1 MKRYLTSFFIILFPF
16 LFSAAGEQTPYDI
29 IPMPQ
34 KITIDKKGRTLNVDA
49 ATAIVD
55 KLNADIINPEGW
67 RITVDKKGITVE
79 GSTEAGIFYGHQ
91 ALRQILVPLSSP
103 EEGIDAPKSNEAPS
117 GAVGVASLPYAT
129 IESTP
134 RFAYRG
140 MHLDICRHFFPK
152 EVVKQYIDMLAL
164 HGMNTLHWHLSDD
177 QGWRI
182 EIKKWPKLTE
192 IGAWRQ
198 RTVIGRNM
206 GLYDHTVHGGFYT
219 QDDIR
224 EVVDY
229 AAKRHI
235 TIIPEIDMPGHM
247 VAAVTAYP
255 ELGCTG
261 GPYEVWPD
269 WGVSDDILC
278 GGNPKVYQFL
288 TDIIDELTELF
299 PSTIIHLGGDEAP
312 KVRWKACPRC
322 QQKIRELGLKN
333 EDQLQGY
340 MVREM
345 EKVLAAKGRRIMG
358 WDEIMYCDVPSTA
371 IIMNWRD
378 WKGVDDPAKRGF
390 DVVRTPNSTLYFDFY
405 QIPSSDWTNT
415 TLIGGYSPLEKVYN
429 YDPTPETLTDE
440 ERAHVIGVQANL
452 WTEYIAYPELIEYQ
466 VLPRMAALAEV
477 QWADA
482 GQKDYDAF
490 LRRLP
495 RLLSIYDQQGW
506 QYCRAA
512 LKK

>member
-1 MKRYLTSFFIILFPF
+1 MRQLLKSILFVIGC
-16 LFSAAGEQTPYDI
+16 LFVSPSGALAQYDI

-34 KITIDKKGRTLNVDA
+34 TISLDKKGRMLNVDST
-49 ATAIVD
+49 TAIVD
-55 KLNADIINPEGW
+55 RLNANIINPEGW

-79 GSTEAGIFYGHQ
+79 GSTEAGIFYAHQ
-91 ALRQILVPLSSP
+91 ALRQILPDGQPSNL
-103 EEGIDAPKSNEAPS
+103 KSQIT
-117 GAVGVASLPYAT
+117 LPFAT
-129 IESTP
+129 IESNP

-140 MHLDICRHFFPK
+140 MHLDICRHFFSK
-152 EVVKQYIDMLAL
+152 EVVKQYIDMLAM
-164 HGMNTLHWHLSDD
+164 HGMNTFHWHLSDD

-192 IGAWRQ
+192 VGAWRQ

-206 GLYDHTVHGGFYT
+206 GLYDYTKHGGYYT
-219 QDDIR
+219 QNDIR
-224 EVVDY
+224 EVVEY
-229 AAKRHI
+229 AAKQHI
-235 TIIPEIDMPGHM
+235 TVIPEIDMPGHM

-269 WGVSDDILC
+269 WGVSEDILC

-288 TDIIDELTELF
+288 TDVIDELSELF
-299 PSTIIHLGGDEAP
+299 PAAIFHLGGDEAP

-322 QQKIRELGLKN
+322 QQKIRELGLSN

-345 EKVLAAKGRRIMG
+345 EKVLAAKGRRVMG
-358 WDEIMYCDVPSTA
+358 WDEIMDCDVPHTA
-371 IIMNWRD
+371 VIMNWRD
-378 WKGVDDPAKRGF
+378 WKGVDDPAKKGF

-405 QIPSSDWTNT
+405 QIPSNEWTNT
-415 TLIGGYSPLEKVYN
+415 LLIGGYSPLEKVYN

-440 ERAHVIGVQANL
+440 EKKHVIGVQANL
-452 WTEYIAYPELIEYQ
+452 WTEYIGAQDLIEYQ

-477 QWADA
+477 QWADPS
-482 GQKDYDAF
+482 QKDYDKF
-490 LRRLP
+490 LKRLP
-495 RLLSIYDQQGW
+495 RLITLYDQQGW
-506 QYCRAA
+506 KYCRYE
-512 LKK
+512 LSK

>member
-1 MKRYLTSFFIILFPF
+1 MRSLFVSLF
-16 LFSAAGEQTPYDI
+16 LLFTGAITVKAQYDI

-34 KITIDKKGRTLNVDA
+34 TVNIDAKGRMLNVDSA
-49 ATAIVD
+49 MVVTDRLNPAI
-55 KLNADIINPEGW
+55 NSPEGW
-67 RITVDKKGITVE
+67 RMTVDKRGITIE
-79 GSTEAGIFYGHQ
+79 GSTARGIFYGRQ
-91 ALRQILVPLSSP
+91 ALRQILATSNLPQGEASTGAATSP
-103 EEGIDAPKSNEAPS
+103 SWGRQEGAK
-117 GAVGVASLPYAT
+117 LPFAT

-140 MHLDICRHFFPK
+140 MHLDICRHFFSK
-152 EVVKQYIDMLAL
+152 DVVKQYIDMMAL

-182 EIKKWPKLTE
+182 EIKSWPRLTQV
-192 IGAWRQ
+192 GAWRD

-206 GLYDHTVHGGFYT
+206 GLYDHTMYGGFYT
-219 QDDIR
+219 QKDIR
-224 EVVDY
+224 EVVAY
-229 AAKRHI
+229 AAERHI

-247 VAAVTAYP
+247 VAALTAYP

-278 GGNPKVYQFL
+278 AGNPRVYQFL
-288 TDIIDELTELF
+288 TDVLTEVMALF
-299 PSTIIHLGGDEAP
+299 PSAIIHLGGDEAP
-312 KVRWKACPRC
+312 KVRWKHCPRC
-322 QQKIRELGLKN
+322 QQKMRDLGLAN

-345 EKVLAAKGRRIMG
+345 EKLLAANGRRIMG
-358 WDEIMYCDVPSTA
+358 WDEIMYCDVPHNA

-378 WKGVDDPAKRGF
+378 WKGVDDPAMQGF

-415 TLIGGYSPLEKVYN
+415 TLIGGYSPLKKVYD
-429 YDPTPETLTDE
+429 YEPAPDTLTPEQQ
-440 ERAHVIGVQANL
+440 AHVIGVQANL

-477 QWADA
+477 QWANPE
-482 GQKDYDAF
+482 QKNYEAF
-490 LRRLP
+490 CQRLK
-495 RLLSIYDQQGW
+495 RLLTIYDSEGW
-506 QYCRAA
+506 HYCRQG
-512 LKK
+512 L